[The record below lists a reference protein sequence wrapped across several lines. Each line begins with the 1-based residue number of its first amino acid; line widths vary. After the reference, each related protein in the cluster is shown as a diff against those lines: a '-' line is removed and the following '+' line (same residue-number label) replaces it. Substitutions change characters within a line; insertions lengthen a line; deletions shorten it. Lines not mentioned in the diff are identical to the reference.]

1 MTIYKKLSTIVLA
14 VLVCCFFLN
23 ANEASAAI
31 VHGTAVTPG
40 MQAGATTNISVT
52 VATTPNPALFVS
64 IFGVSSISSITYN
77 GVTMTRLWQVQYGTN
92 VGLSSAF
99 ILANPA
105 TGAHT
110 LTINCDA
117 ACGSGYFVVIQPL
130 YGVAQGNTEGTTWRT
145 PSTTTGSGTTISF
158 TAANTSSG
166 DEVFDSMSESSGG
179 VPTSD
184 PAQTLVYGNSLYGL
198 GGGASYKT
206 ATGANTSFSYTTQY
220 TSYWSAG
227 AVAIIPAPIPP
238 IISSFTASPSQI
250 ASGATSTLSWNIS
263 GATSLSIDHG
273 IGTVTGSSTTTPAL
287 TASTTYTITATNA
300 NGDSTS
306 TASVTVDSSAP
317 TVPQSFAVS
326 DVSKDSATLTWAAST
341 DNVGVTAYNV
351 YRCTGSCVPSTVLAT
366 TTQRTY
372 VDTSVAS
379 STLYTYAVS
388 AYDAVGN
395 NSALST
401 NISTSTIAYDVGC
414 VGTDITSLLQ
424 TRVNNAVDGDTITIG
439 PGTCNISSVVLSTN
453 KNIKI
458 TGQGKDVTN
467 INATSSVFRFIIS
480 NPSKA
485 KWRVTNMTIQGTDSS
500 GTIFAIDGTSA
511 GEWTHGWRIDH
522 VKLNFSGNVQNGLM
536 IISGVTYGLIDHN
549 EFLESGGGTSIY
561 FMGYMSGEDASTVNK
576 LQGGYSASLPL
587 DLGTYKAVY
596 IEDNTFSNFDSGHFY
611 AAIDSAAGS
620 ARVVVRYNTMQGV
633 VYSHWTRSGEIGGI
647 KYEIYNNVMTGNTNN
662 QTPVRLEAG
671 TGVVF
676 NNTVNSFANQF
687 VIDERRGQQYENTGP
702 LFMCD
707 GTHAWDGNIEA
718 TGWPCLGQI
727 GRSPGYAYGSQTSSP
742 LYAWNNGTETGCS
755 TGGACTNSVNLTVM
769 DVGGSVS
776 PYLFLKTTGS
786 PHTNG
791 DVDYVNNGSTPMPG
805 YTSFTYPY
813 PTDAS
818 GMPSLSAKAIS
829 SFSFSGLSPTVTGT
843 VDENAHTVSLT
854 VPYGT
859 NVTSLS
865 PTISITGASV
875 SPSSGSA
882 QNFTSPVTY
891 TVTASDSSTQ
901 AYTVT
906 VNVASNTSTSITS
919 FDFASPAVTGVVDN
933 TAHTVALTVPYGT
946 AVTSLTPTIALAT
959 GATISPLSGT
969 SNNFSSPAS
978 YTVTAQD
985 GTTQQIYTVTVTVS
999 AAPVS
1004 SGGGG
1009 GGGGSSSG
1017 GSGYVY
1023 NYNQILNNAIN
1034 NKTIQPVVNQSTS
1047 YIFTKNMTVNTRSTD
1062 IMTLQQFLNRNGY
1075 PVATS
1080 GPGSLGNET
1089 NYFGTLTFKAL
1100 IRFQRSVGLPAT
1112 GYFGPMTREL
1122 IKKSKV
1128 FK

>member
-1 MTIYKKLSTIVLA
+1 MSKSKFIFIV
-14 VLVCCFFLN
+14 VFFFSLLFSK
-23 ANEASAAI
+23 ANYALAAI

-64 IFGVSSISSITYN
+64 IFGVSSISSVTYN
-77 GVTMTRLWQVQYGTN
+77 GVTMTRLWQVQYSSN

-99 ILANPA
+99 ILGNPA

-158 TAANTSSG
+158 TATNTSSD

-179 VPTSD
+179 TPTSN

-238 IISSFTASPSQI
+238 IISSFSASPTQI
-250 ASGATSTLSWNIS
+250 PSGATSTLSWNIS
-263 GATSLSIDHG
+263 GATSISIDNG

-287 TASTTYTITATNA
+287 TASTTYTITATNV
-300 NGDSTS
+300 NGTSTS
-306 TASVTVDSSAP
+306 SASVIVDASAP
-317 TVPQSFAVS
+317 TTPQNFAVS
-326 DVSKDSATLTWAAST
+326 DISKDSATLTWSAST
-341 DNVGVTAYNV
+341 DNIGVTAYNV
-351 YRCTGSCVPSTVLAT
+351 YRCLGSCVPSTVLAT
-366 TTQRTY
+366 TSQRTY
-372 VDTSVAS
+372 IDTAVSS

-388 AYDAVGN
+388 AYDAVN
-395 NSALST
+395 NISALST

-414 VGTDITSLLQ
+414 VGTDITTLLQ
-424 TRVNNAVDGDTITIG
+424 SRITNASDGDTITIG
-439 PGTCNISSVVLSTN
+439 PGTCNISSQILSTN
-453 KNIKI
+453 KNITI
-458 TGQGKDVTN
+458 AGAGKDITY

-480 NPSKA
+480 SPSKA
-485 KWRVTNMTIQGTDSS
+485 KWRVTAMTIQGADSA

-511 GEWTHGWRIDH
+511 GQWTHGWRIDH

-549 EFLESGGGTSIY
+549 DFWESGGGTSIY
-561 FMGYMSGEDASTVNK
+561 FMGYMTSEDASTVNK

-596 IEDNTFSNFDSGHFY
+596 IEDNTFTNFDSGHFY
-611 AAIDSAAGS
+611 ATVDSAAGS

-671 TGVVF
+671 TGVIF
-676 NNTVNSFANQF
+676 NNTISGFDNQF

-707 GTHAWDGNIEA
+707 GTHAWDGNIEVS
-718 TGWPCLGQI
+718 GWPCLGQI
-727 GRSPGYAYGSQTSSP
+727 GRAPGYAYGSQASAP
-742 LYAWNNGTETGCS
+742 LYAWNNGPETGCS
-755 TGGACTNSVNLTVM
+755 TGGTCTNTINLNVM
-769 DVGGSVS
+769 DVGGPVNPS
-776 PYLFLKTTGS
+776 LFLKTTSS
-786 PHTNG
+786 PHSNG
-791 DVDYVNNGSTPMPG
+791 DVDYVNNGSTPKPG

-818 GMPSLSAKAIS
+818 GMPTLSTKAITAFSFNSLSPAV
-829 SFSFSGLSPTVTGT
+829 SGTI
-843 VDENAHTVSLT
+843 DENNHTIALT

-859 NVTSLS
+859 DVSSLS
-865 PTISITGASV
+865 PTIAMTGLSV
-875 SPSSGSA
+875 SPTSGSA
-882 QNFTSPVTY
+882 QNFSNPVTY

-901 AYTVT
+901 AYV
-906 VNVASNTSTSITS
+906 
-919 FDFASPAVTGVVDN
+919 
-933 TAHTVALTVPYGT
+933 
-946 AVTSLTPTIALAT
+946 
-959 GATISPLSGT
+959 
-969 SNNFSSPAS
+969 
-978 YTVTAQD
+978 
-985 GTTQQIYTVTVTVS
+985 VTVTVS
-999 AAPVS
+999 AAPVVS
-1004 SGGGG
+1004 GGGSGGGG
-1009 GGGGSSSG
+1009 GGGGG
-1017 GSGYVY
+1017 GGNGPIMGLYVSHHIY
-1023 NYNQILNNAIN
+1023 NANLV
-1034 NKTIQPVVNQSTS
+1034 TPTTTTTVSTS
-1047 YIFTKNMTVNTRSTD
+1047 TQTPQPKLSQYNFSRNLSLNMVGKD
-1062 IMTLQQFLNRNGY
+1062 VKALQQFLNTHGF
-1075 PVATS
+1075 VIAKTGVGS
-1080 GPGSLGNET
+1080 PGKETTIFGILTYRSLQ
-1089 NYFGTLTFKAL
+1089 K
-1100 IRFQRSVGLPAT
+1100 FQKSVGLPAT
-1112 GYFGPMTREL
+1112 GFFGLLTRGY
-1122 IKKSKV
+1122 ISKH
-1128 FK
+1128 